1 MSKLARYKSRALD
14 AVRQNRA
21 SVRTTVSAVEI
32 VIGATAS
39 GYVAQ
44 TMPKV
49 GGIPTDAGL
58 GLVLLGV
65 GWGMKQN
72 DLSALGLGM
81 LAGYGRD
88 MGRDLAMR

>member
-39 GYVAQ
+39 GYVSQ